1 MSSSLFPSLLRTVV
15 PLVAGWI
22 IVALTGLGFSV
33 DSNTAQTAIAFAVAG
48 VYYLV
53 FRLVERAAEKF
64 RGPAWVKGAA
74 GALLGYARP
83 PRYKATD
90 DVAELVRQSRP

>member
-1 MSSSLFPSLLRTVV
+1 VLFPSILRTVV

-22 IVALTGLGFSV
+22 IVALTGLGFSLN
-33 DSNTAQTAIAFAVAG
+33 SNTAQAAVTLAAAG
-48 VYYLV
+48 TYYVV

-64 RGPAWVKGAA
+64 GGPVWLRGTV

-83 PRYKATD
+83 PHYKPTD
-90 DVAELVRQSRP
+90 DVAELIRQSRT

>member
-1 MSSSLFPSLLRTVV
+1 MLLPSILRTVV

-22 IVALTGLGFSV
+22 IVALTHLGFTL
-33 DSNTAQTAIAFAVAG
+33 DSNTAQAAVTLAVAG
-48 VYYLV
+48 AYYLV
-53 FRLVERAAEKF
+53 FRLVERTAEKF
-64 RGPAWVKGAA
+64 GGPVWLKGAV

>member
-1 MSSSLFPSLLRTVV
+1 MLLPSLLRTVV

-22 IVALTGLGFSV
+22 LVALTGLGFSLESDV
-33 DSNTAQTAIAFAVAG
+33 AQTGVAFAVAG

-64 RGPAWVKGAA
+64 GGPVWLKGAV
-74 GALLGYARP
+74 GALLGYAQP
-83 PRYKATD
+83 PRYKSTD
-90 DVAELVRQSRP
+90 DVAELLRQSRS